1 MPSPTLKPRLNRRFS
16 VAPMINVTDRHYRY
30 LARLLSQHA
39 QLYTAMITTG
49 AILNGDQEYLLSYA
63 QQEHPLALQLGG
75 SNIAELTKC
84 ARIGQDYG
92 YDEINLN
99 VGCPSDKVQNNMIGA
114 CLMGHPE
121 LVTDCMQAMLEE
133 VKIPVTIKHRIG
145 INDVDN
151 YDVLAGFVEQVS
163 RSGCETF
170 IVHARNAILKGLSPK
185 QNREIPPLQY
195 DKVYRLKADFPK
207 LEIIINGGIDNMADC
222 HKHLTQ
228 VDGVMLGRA
237 CNHTSALLTQV
248 DQQLFGANWPTP
260 ERRQAALSYFAY
272 MQQQHEKGTSLHHM
286 SGHIMGLFQGLPGAR
301 ALRRHISDN
310 IHGSGANIQ
319 VMYDALDLI
328 ETLAPPT
335 PTRMND
341 QQWTNYNNLN
351 QWPQ

>member
-1 MPSPTLKPRLNRRFS
+1 MSTNIPLPALKPPVNRLFS
-16 VAPMINVTDRHYRY
+16 VAPMIDVTDRHYRF
-30 LARLLSQHA
+30 LARLLSKHA
-39 QLYTAMITTG
+39 LLYTEMITTG
-49 AILNGDQEYLLSYA
+49 AILNGDQEYLLSYT

-75 SNIAELTKC
+75 SNIAELAQC
-84 ARIGQDYG
+84 ARIGEDYG

-99 VGCPSDKVQNNMIGA
+99 VGCPSDKVQNHMIGA

-121 LVTDCMQAMLEE
+121 LVTDCMQAMLEA

-151 YDVLAGFVEQVS
+151 YDALAGFVEQVS
-163 RSGCETF
+163 QSGCESF

-185 QNREIPPLQY
+185 QNRQIPPLQY
-195 DKVYRLKADFPK
+195 DKVYRLKADFPQ
-207 LEIIINGGIDNMADC
+207 LEIIINGGIDNIADC
-222 HKHLTQ
+222 QQHLTQ

-237 CNHTSALLTQV
+237 SNHNSALLTQV
-248 DQQLFGANWPTP
+248 DQQLFGCTLPLP

-310 IHGSGANIQ
+310 IHGNSANIQ

-328 ETLAPPT
+328 ETVAPPT
-335 PTRMND
+335 TWMND
-341 QQWTNYNNLN
+341 QQ
-351 QWPQ
+351 